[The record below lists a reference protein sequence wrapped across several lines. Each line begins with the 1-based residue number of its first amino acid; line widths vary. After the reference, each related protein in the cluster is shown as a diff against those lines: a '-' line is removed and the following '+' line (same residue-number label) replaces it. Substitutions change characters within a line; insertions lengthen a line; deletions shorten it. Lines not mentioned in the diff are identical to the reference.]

1 MVGLVRARRGHRTSS
16 IGIGR
21 RRPCAI
27 NGPLHEPGCLCLLD
41 EFVHVGEPAGIALRD
56 GDPIDVGSVMVNR
69 RRHTNKEAERPK
81 KEAERRVNIPR
92 GSASFVPP
100 ISSVTPLTP
109 LISSPPPAAAYNP
122 PPVSNPSERITQ
134 FNQSFQFN
142 KGLGNNPTDR
152 DAYVR
157 YNFNR

>member
-1 MVGLVRARRGHRTSS
+1 MRILSSTAFTLGLLLVFCGAGAEKASAQSQKYGLDPLSVPNIMVDEGTPIIMQGLKRPQRATQG
-16 IGIGR
+16 
-21 RRPCAI
+21 
-27 NGPLHEPGCLCLLD
+27 
-41 EFVHVGEPAGIALRD
+41 
-56 GDPIDVGSVMVNR
+56 

-100 ISSVTPLTP
+100 ISSVTPLPRTP
-109 LISSPPPAAAYNP
+109 LVSSPPPAAAYNP

-142 KGLGNNPTDR
+142 KGLGNNPTNR